1 MDVWSV
7 SAKDGE
13 VLSKKQDTMDAALMG
28 PVLCK
33 GGFAYAIALESY
45 WLCRMPLAGEC
56 VMFMHSHIGLL
67 SAALWLA
74 YVRSLP
80 CLCILG
86 YQPPSLRW
94 QASIAG
100 RSSACPGY

>member
-1 MDVWSV
+1 MDVWKV
-7 SAKDGE
+7 SAKEGE

-56 VMFMHSHIGLL
+56 VISCTHVPGSCLQPSGLHMPDHCHA
-67 SAALWLA
+67 SALQVISKLD
-74 YVRSLP
+74 
-80 CLCILG
+80 
-86 YQPPSLRW
+86 
-94 QASIAG
+94 
-100 RSSACPGY
+100 

>member
-28 PVLCK
+28 PMLCK

-56 VMFMHSHIGLL
+56 MMFMHSHWAPFCSPLACICQITAMPLHSRL
-67 SAALWLA
+67 SA
-74 YVRSLP
+74 S
-80 CLCILG
+80 
-86 YQPPSLRW
+86 
-94 QASIAG
+94 
-100 RSSACPGY
+100 